1 MYPYQIRAIARE
13 GANAAA
19 SQARDIGNSTP
30 QP

>member
-19 SQARDIGNSTP
+19 SRARDVSNAAA

>member
-13 GANAAA
+13 GAQAAA
-19 SQARDIGNSTP
+19 SRARDASNAA